1 MSGTLKPD
9 ASVRGKGWS
18 SGPGVRGITMTAT
31 VAAAERLLRI
41 GEVARGAGVSV
52 RAVRYYEQQGLL
64 IAERSPSGQRLYR
77 QDAIPLVRFF
87 QEMFAAGLTS
97 RRIAELLPCWD
108 AGHTD
113 AEQRAMLR
121 AERERIQAKI
131 DDLQATLDHLDE
143 VIAITDTHP

>member
-1 MSGTLKPD
+1 MT
-9 ASVRGKGWS
+9 V
-18 SGPGVRGITMTAT
+18 TM
-31 VAAAERLLRI
+31 AAAERLIRI

-77 QDAIPLVRFF
+77 QEAISLVRFF
-87 QEMFAAGLTS
+87 QQMFAAGLTS
-97 RRIAELLPCWD
+97 RRITELLPCWD
-108 AGHTD
+108 SGHTD
-113 AEQRAMLR
+113 ADQRAMLR

-131 DDLQATLDHLDE
+131 DDLQAALDHLDE

>member
-1 MSGTLKPD
+1 
-9 ASVRGKGWS
+9 
-18 SGPGVRGITMTAT
+18 
-31 VAAAERLLRI
+31 
-41 GEVARGAGVSV
+41 
-52 RAVRYYEQQGLL
+52 QGLL

-77 QDAIPLVRFF
+77 QDAVPLIRFF
-87 QEMFAAGLTS
+87 QQMFAAGLTS
-97 RRIAELLPCWD
+97 RRITELLPCWD
-108 AGHTD
+108 SGHTD

>member
-1 MSGTLKPD
+1 
-9 ASVRGKGWS
+9 
-18 SGPGVRGITMTAT
+18 MTVTA
-31 VAAAERLLRI
+31 AAAERLIRI

-87 QEMFAAGLTS
+87 QQMFAAGLTS
-97 RRIAELLPCWD
+97 RRISELLPCWD

-121 AERERIQAKI
+121 GERERIQAKI
-131 DDLQATLDHLDE
+131 DDLQAALDHLDE

>member
-1 MSGTLKPD
+1 
-9 ASVRGKGWS
+9 
-18 SGPGVRGITMTAT
+18 MTVT
-31 VAAAERLLRI
+31 VAADERLIRI

-121 AERERIQAKI
+121 AERERIQAKM
-131 DDLQATLDHLDE
+131 DDLQATLDHLDG
-143 VIAITDTHP
+143 VIASTDTHP

>member
-1 MSGTLKPD
+1 
-9 ASVRGKGWS
+9 
-18 SGPGVRGITMTAT
+18 MTVTA
-31 VAAAERLLRI
+31 AAAERLIRI

-87 QEMFAAGLTS
+87 QQMFAAGLTS
-97 RRIAELLPCWD
+97 RRISELLPCWD

-121 AERERIQAKI
+121 GERERIQAKI
-131 DDLQATLDHLDE
+131 DDLQAALGHLDE

>member
-1 MSGTLKPD
+1 
-9 ASVRGKGWS
+9 
-18 SGPGVRGITMTAT
+18 MTVT
-31 VAAAERLLRI
+31 VAAAERLIRI

-77 QDAIPLVRFF
+77 QDAISLVRFF
-87 QEMFAAGLTS
+87 QQMFAAGLTS
-97 RRIAELLPCWD
+97 RRITELLPCW
-108 AGHTD
+108 ASGHTD

-131 DDLQATLDHLDE
+131 DDLQVALDHLDK

>member
-1 MSGTLKPD
+1 
-9 ASVRGKGWS
+9 
-18 SGPGVRGITMTAT
+18 MTVT
-31 VAAAERLLRI
+31 AAAEERLIRI

-64 IAERSPSGQRLYR
+64 VAERSPSGQRLYR

-87 QEMFAAGLTS
+87 QQMFAAGLTS
-97 RRIAELLPCWD
+97 RRISELLPCWD
-108 AGHTD
+108 SGHTD

>member
-1 MSGTLKPD
+1 
-9 ASVRGKGWS
+9 
-18 SGPGVRGITMTAT
+18 MTVTA
-31 VAAAERLLRI
+31 AAAERLIRI
-41 GEVARGAGVSV
+41 GEVARGADVSV

-87 QEMFAAGLTS
+87 QQMFAAGLTS
-97 RRIAELLPCWD
+97 RRISELLPCWD
-108 AGHTD
+108 SGHTD
-113 AEQRAMLR
+113 AGQRAMLR

-131 DDLQATLDHLDE
+131 DDLRAALDHLDE

>member
-1 MSGTLKPD
+1 
-9 ASVRGKGWS
+9 
-18 SGPGVRGITMTAT
+18 MTVT
-31 VAAAERLLRI
+31 EAAGERLVRI

-64 IAERSPSGQRLYR
+64 IPERSPSGQRLYR
-77 QDAIPLVRFF
+77 QEAVTLVRFF
-87 QEMFAAGLTS
+87 QQMFAAGLSS
-97 RRIAELLPCWD
+97 RRITELLPCWD

-121 AERERIQAKI
+121 AERDRIQAKV
-131 DDLQATLDHLDE
+131 DDLQAALDRLDE

>member
-1 MSGTLKPD
+1 
-9 ASVRGKGWS
+9 
-18 SGPGVRGITMTAT
+18 MTIGQA
-31 VAAAERLLRI
+31 VGERLIRI

-77 QDAIPLVRFF
+77 QDAIPRVRFF
-87 QEMFAAGLTS
+87 QQMFAAGLTS
-97 RRIAELLPCWD
+97 RRITELLPCWD
-108 AGHTD
+108 SGHTD

-121 AERERIQAKI
+121 AERERIQAKV
-131 DDLQATLDHLDE
+131 DDLQAALDRLDE

>member
-1 MSGTLKPD
+1 MTVTTA
-9 ASVRGKGWS
+9 AS
-18 SGPGVRGITMTAT
+18 
-31 VAAAERLLRI
+31 ERLIRI

-77 QDAIPLVRFF
+77 QDAIALVRFF

-97 RRIAELLPCWD
+97 RRISELLPCWN

-113 AEQRAMLR
+113 AQQRTMLR

-131 DDLQATLDHLDE
+131 DDLQATLDHLDQ